1 MNTSSSFA
9 ERPFR
14 NSISLKENEFLWKVE
29 TDITIQTQGMPFFG
43 QMGSWAGRAAGTSID
58 AKFRT
63 SQIRWTVLA
72 LSGSDE
78 GSENQFFG
86 ILCAKD
92 TFWFF
97 RYRTCILDLIRR
109 YTFCESVLS
118 LLKQTK
124 AYSGNNN
131 LLSIYTKT
139 HNSVSLCEL
148 CMNCICLSMF
158 LATVV
163 CAATSDSSAT
173 ASWFSAAVSS

>member
-1 MNTSSSFA
+1 MNSYGKWRQTLRFKHR
-9 ERPFR
+9 ECP
-14 NSISLKENEFLWKVE
+14 SL
-29 TDITIQTQGMPFFG
+29 
-43 QMGSWAGRAAGTSID
+43 GRWAAGQGGQLEQVSMTSID

-78 GSENQFFG
+78 GSDCSENQFFG

-131 LLSIYTKT
+131 LLSFYTKT